1 MKSITELIKS
11 ADFLGVKPE
20 LYVNK
25 NTRYQ
30 SYFGGILSIMVMGMC
45 IGCSIYFFFSYLN
58 KYQIF
63 TVVTTMPF
71 TEYVPVPLGKESFEL
86 FIGIEDQSY
95 KYYDA
100 WNVVSISMM
109 ENKQKL
115 INGTFYYFQQ
125 EIEVLRCSEQYQIGE
140 LNQKYGLNFPLD
152 KFFCPNI
159 SRSVNFHNRWGMD
172 GYSSLVIYI
181 NYCNETTNPNCLP
194 KENITKLIQGGY
206 ISMYYGNIR
215 ISPNNVT
222 TPLTYYID
230 NTYQLLNSKSSI
242 DIAFHVTP
250 VEFITDIGD
259 FFEEIETLKSFQ
271 IPNPGIFYDIS
282 ETEKIANIIFEYG
295 IQGSRT
301 NRFFTKLQD
310 LLTRIGGTTNSF
322 ISGGYLINYIF
333 SNSLLLLYYVNYTGN
348 MKCIDKKK
356 FKTPFNELS
365 SLEKSQEKSNSKS
378 LNLVENSKFFLKN
391 ENSNVSTVL
400 KLNDR
405 KNEIATISLRN
416 DGSSYHSPKSNIEIV
431 PMKDAISNHFI
442 QKEKEK
448 EIKDNSDKSRISFG
462 DVLCQKCRNNKGK
475 NEIIENI
482 KEFFKISSNIEYI
495 SFKNFE
501 LEIIKFLLLT
511 PQEIQLIRDVYYEY
525 FYNNNFNPILNS
537 YLKNQYYDVKN
548 EITEVPFEQRKK
560 LVFGNHH

>member
-1 MKSITELIKS
+1 
-11 ADFLGVKPE
+11 
-20 LYVNK
+20 
-25 NTRYQ
+25 
-30 SYFGGILSIMVMGMC
+30 
-45 IGCSIYFFFSYLN
+45 
-58 KYQIF
+58 
-63 TVVTTMPF
+63 MPF

-115 INGTFYYFQQ
+115 INGTFNYFQQ
-125 EIEVLRCSEQYQIGE
+125 EIEVLRCSEQYKIGE
-140 LNQKYGLNFPLD
+140 LNQKYGLNFPLE

-159 SRSVNFHNRWGMD
+159 SRSVSFHNRWGMD

-222 TPLTYYID
+222 TPLTYFID
-230 NTYQLLNSKSSI
+230 NTYQLLNTKSSI
-242 DIAFHVTP
+242 DISFHVTP
-250 VEFITDIGD
+250 VEFKTDIGE
-259 FFEEIETLKSFQ
+259 FFEETETLKSFQ

-295 IQGSRT
+295 IQGTRT

-322 ISGGYLINYIF
+322 ISGGYIINYIF

-348 MKCIDKKK
+348 MKCIEKRKSK
-356 FKTPFNELS
+356 IPFNESS

-378 LNLVENSKFFLKN
+378 LNLVENSKFFMKN

-400 KLNDR
+400 KIHDR

-442 QKEKEK
+442 LKEKEK
-448 EIKDNSDKSRISFG
+448 ETKDNSDKGSISFG

-475 NEIIENI
+475 NEIIDNI

-501 LEIIKFLLLT
+501 LEIIKFLFLT
-511 PQEIQLIRDVYYEY
+511 PQETQLIRDVYYEY

-537 YLKNQYYDVKN
+537 YLKNQYYDEKN
-548 EITEVPFEQRKK
+548 EITEIPFEQRRK
-560 LVFGNHH
+560 LVFGNHHKA